1 MRDHTV
7 NRKKILLTPNKN
19 LQYDVGRIE
28 LHNKTS
34 FELVK
39 SLKRSEMLA
48 WHSVYSQLH
57 NWDLISVYFTMRWVT
72 L

>member
-48 WHSVYSQLH
+48 WQLQLH
-57 NWDLISVYFTMRWVT
+57 NWDLISVYFTM
-72 L
+72 